1 MGRERRFSVERGSS
15 YPGDCSHE
23 FRPVAPARRSRGSF
37 FGGDGEGS
45 ESNSR
50 HSRQGAAGARRNSK
64 SGQPIM
70 TMIFRKPIEGIE
82 RPQMPADVVIVGGGP
97 AGMACALR
105 LAQLIDAHNA
115 AHPDSQLSKENIYVL
130 EKAREIGQHCLSGAL
145 LDPRSMRELL
155 PDFEKE
161 APLDAKVDKE
171 SVYFLTEKS
180 KFKFPIT
187 PPPLRDHGN
196 YVISLNRFVKWLGSK
211 VEETGIT
218 IFTGF
223 AGSELLFEG
232 DRVTGVRT
240 DDKGVDKEGH
250 QKSNFEPGY
259 DLQAKIV
266 ILAEGPRGSLTKQ
279 LINKFDLAKN
289 TNPQTYGVGVKEL
302 WEVPAGRIAP
312 GEVIY
317 TMGWPLTT
325 KEYGG
330 AWIYG
335 SKDNVVSLGFV
346 TGLDYADP
354 RLDPQRVLQQFKRH
368 PFVAKLLEGGKMIRY
383 GAKSLPY
390 GGWWAIPPVAG
401 NGWMILGDSA
411 GFLNSARLKGIHL
424 AIKSGMLAAETAFE
438 ALKKDDSSAAMLG
451 EYQKKVESSWIKDEL
466 WKVRNMHQGF
476 EQGLYAGMFHT
487 GLQMITGGR
496 GLRNRY
502 PARAG
507 HEHMHKLAELPADG
521 GAEAHLLGPAKGDG
535 RLTFDKLTDLY
546 HSGTKHEE
554 DQPSHLVIDDT
565 NICNTRCVKEYGS
578 PCQNFCPA
586 NVYEMVDDASQPNG
600 KLISLNPSN
609 CVHCKTCDIA
619 DPYQIITWVPP
630 EGGGGPNYDG
640 M

>member
-1 MGRERRFSVERGSS
+1 ML
-15 YPGDCSHE
+15 
-23 FRPVAPARRSRGSF
+23 
-37 FGGDGEGS
+37 
-45 ESNSR
+45 
-50 HSRQGAAGARRNSK
+50 
-64 SGQPIM
+64 
-70 TMIFRKPIEGIE
+70 IFRKPLTNIT

-105 LAQLIDAHNA
+105 LSQLIDQHNA
-115 AHPDSQLSKENIYVL
+115 KSPDSQLSKENIYVL
-130 EKAREIGQHCLSGAL
+130 EKAREVGQHCLSGAL

-155 PDFEKE
+155 PEFEKE
-161 APLDAKVDKE
+161 APIDAEVTKE
-171 SVYFLTEKS
+171 SVYFLTEKG

-196 YVISLNRFVKWLGSK
+196 YVISLNRFVKWLGGK

-218 IFTGF
+218 VFTGF
-223 AGSELLFEG
+223 AGSELLFDG
-232 DRVTGVRT
+232 DKDGARVTGVRT
-240 DDKGVDKEGH
+240 DDKGVDK
-250 QKSNFEPGY
+250 QNQPKSNFEPGY

-266 ILAEGPRGSLTKQ
+266 ILAEGTRGSLTKQ
-279 LINKFDLAKN
+279 LITKFDLDKDR
-289 TNPQTYGVGVKEL
+289 NPQTYGQGIKEL
-302 WEVPAGRIAP
+302 WEVPSGRIAP

-335 SKDNVVSLGFV
+335 GKANVVSLGFV
-346 TGLDYADP
+346 TGLDSPDP
-354 RLDPQRVLQQFKRH
+354 RLDPQRVLQEFKRH
-368 PFVAKLLEGGKMIRY
+368 PFVAKLLEGGKMNRY

-390 GGWWAIPPVAG
+390 GGWWSIPPVAG
-401 NGWMILGDSA
+401 DGWMILGDSA
-411 GFLNSARLKGIHL
+411 GFLNSQRLKGIHL

-438 ALKKDDSSAAMLG
+438 ALNKNDFSAAKLG
-451 EYQKKVESSWIKDEL
+451 DFQRRVEASWIKDEL
-466 WKVRNMHQGF
+466 WKVRNFHQGF
-476 EQGLYAGMFHT
+476 ERGFWRGMINA
-487 GLQMITGGR
+487 GLQQFTGGR

-502 PARAG
+502 PSTAG
-507 HEHMHKLAELPADG
+507 YQHMKKLAELPADG
-521 GAEAHLLGPAKGDG
+521 GDEAHLIGPAKGDG
-535 RLTFDKLTDLY
+535 KLTFDKLTDLY

-554 DQPSHLVIDDT
+554 DQPAHLIIHDT
-565 NICNTRCVKEYGS
+565 DVCNTRCIKEFGS

-600 KLISLNPSN
+600 KRISLNPSN

>member
-1 MGRERRFSVERGSS
+1 MLV
-15 YPGDCSHE
+15 
-23 FRPVAPARRSRGSF
+23 
-37 FGGDGEGS
+37 
-45 ESNSR
+45 
-50 HSRQGAAGARRNSK
+50 
-64 SGQPIM
+64 
-70 TMIFRKPIEGIE
+70 FRKPPEDIP

-105 LAQLIDAHNA
+105 LSQLVDQYNA
-115 AHPDSQLSKENIYVL
+115 KNPDSQLSKENIYVL
-130 EKAREIGQHCLSGAL
+130 EKAREVGQHCLSGAL

-155 PDFEKE
+155 PEFEKE
-161 APLDAKVDKE
+161 APLDAKVEKE
-171 SVYFLTEKS
+171 AVYFLTRKS
-180 KFKFPIT
+180 KFKLPIT

-196 YVISLNRFVKWLGSK
+196 YVISLNRFVKWLGGK
-211 VEETGIT
+211 VEEAGVT

-223 AGSELLFEG
+223 AGSELLFSSDGGG
-232 DRVTGVRT
+232 DRVTGVHT
-240 DDKGVDKEGH
+240 ADKV
-250 QKSNFEPGY
+250 
-259 DLQAKIV
+259 V

-279 LINKFDLAKN
+279 LVSKFDLAKDA
-289 TNPQTYGVGVKEL
+289 NPQTYGIGVKEL
-302 WEVPAGRIAP
+302 WEVPSGRIAP

-354 RLDPQRVLQQFKRH
+354 RLDPQRVLQEFKRH

-383 GAKSLPY
+383 GAKSMPY
-390 GGWWAIPPVAG
+390 GGWWAIPPVSG

-438 ALKKDDSSAAMLG
+438 ALTKDDSSAASLSAF
-451 EYQKKVESSWIKDEL
+451 QKKVESSWIKEEL
-466 WKVRNMHQGF
+466 WKVRNLHQGF
-476 EQGLYAGMFHT
+476 EHGMYAGIFHT

-496 GLRNRY
+496 GLHNRY
-502 PARAG
+502 PAKPG
-507 HEHMHKLAELPADG
+507 YQHMRKLAELPAEG
-521 GAEAHLLGPAKGDG
+521 GAEARLLGPAKGDG
-535 RLTFDKLTDLY
+535 KLTFNKLTDLY

-554 DQPSHLVIDDT
+554 DQPSHLIIHDT

-586 NVYEMVDDASQPNG
+586 NVYEMVDDPSQPNG
-600 KLISLNPSN
+600 KRISLNPSN